1 MREGETVIAFDPGG
15 TTGGALYTPSTDYFD
30 SFQIEGGRE
39 GFWEY
44 ARRYEIVRG
53 GPVVCEDYIINAGT
67 ASKSQQ
73 TDPLRI
79 AGYLEGTCY
88 ASGTA
93 FILQTPA
100 QAKRFASDDKLKHL
114 GWWNPTTGGHA
125 NDAARH
131 LLTYMI
137 GQEQGTPLLLR
148 LSEML

>member
-1 MREGETVIAFDPGG
+1 MRDNETVIAFDPGG
-15 TTGGALYTPSTDYFD
+15 TTGVAVYHHGLDAVR

-39 GFWEY
+39 GFWEW
-44 ARRYEIVRG
+44 ARNHGITHG

-79 AGYLEGTCY
+79 AGYLEGLCRM
-88 ASGTA
+88 AGTE
-93 FILQTPA
+93 FVLQTPA

-131 LLTYMI
+131 LLTYMVTV
-137 GQEQGTPLLLR
+137 EKDAVLLSR
-148 LSEML
+148 LAEML